1 MVEISQNN
9 DSNSNTRVE
18 NEEEIQLKFKDKDG
32 ISGLPGCRIKNHLY
46 KLEKRKMARQILKYK
61 WQK

>member
-1 MVEISQNN
+1 MIEIFQNN
-9 DSNSNTRVE
+9 DSNSNTREE

-46 KLEKRKMARQILKYK
+46 KLEKRKMASKS
-61 WQK
+61 